1 MPLYEYT
8 VLDGKG
14 KRRTGLVDSSTLQT
28 AREKLRDEGLFVVTL
43 GKPVSRSEEK
53 TGTDIGLFR
62 RVSRSDLTSATRQLA
77 TLLKAGLP
85 LVQALEALSEQLE
98 KPAVRKVLNSVRDRV
113 NEGAAFHEA
122 LAEHPSVFPP
132 LYVQMAKAGETG
144 GFLDEIM
151 IRLSETL
158 EKETRL
164 RNRVLA
170 ALVYPII
177 MTGLGFVFL
186 LFLFAF
192 VVPKVVGVFSDFGK
206 ALPLP
211 TRMLLLMSDFTSR
224 YWLWIV
230 IAAVLA
236 IFAYRR
242 LSVSDRFGPSIDSA
256 RLRVPVFGR
265 LRLRIATVRMAFIL
279 GSLLSGGVPLIK
291 SLEVVS
297 EVMGNRVLSS
307 ALDRA
312 ALSVARGES
321 LADSLRVS
329 GVFPPLIPR
338 VIAVGE
344 ESGELAGLLTGVA
357 ESYEEEVAS
366 HIQAM
371 TAILEPALIL
381 IMAAVVLFVVLGV
394 LLPIFE
400 LNQLVRTG

>member
-98 KPAVRKVLNSVRDRV
+98 KPAVRKVLNGVRDRV

-164 RNRVLA
+164 RNRVMA

-242 LSVSDRFGPSIDSA
+242 LSVSDRFGPSIDAA

-312 ALSVARGES
+312 VLSVSRGES

>member
-8 VLDGKG
+8 ALDGKG
-14 KRRTGLVDSSTLQT
+14 KRRTGLVDSSTLQA
-28 AREKLRDEGLFVVTL
+28 AREKLKDEGFFVVTL
-43 GKPVSRSEEK
+43 EKPVSRSEEK
-53 TGTDIGLFR
+53 IGSDIALFR
-62 RVSRSDLTSATRQLA
+62 RVSKSDVTSITRQLA

-122 LAEHPSVFPP
+122 LSEHPSVFPP
-132 LYVQMAKAGETG
+132 LYVQMTMAGETG

-158 EKETRL
+158 EKESRL
-164 RNRVLA
+164 RGRVLA

-177 MTGLGFVFL
+177 MTVLGFVFL

-192 VVPKVVGVFSDFGK
+192 VVPKVVGVFADFGK

-211 TRMLLLMSDFTSR
+211 TRMLLLMSDFASR

-230 IAAVLA
+230 IVAVAA
-236 IFAYRR
+236 IFVYRR
-242 LSVSDRFGPSIDSA
+242 IS
-256 RLRVPVFGR
+256 

-279 GSLLSGGVPLIK
+279 GSLLTGGVPLIK

-312 ALSVARGES
+312 VLSVSRGES

-329 GVFPPLIPR
+329 GVFPPLVPR

-366 HIQAM
+366 NIQAM
-371 TAILEPALIL
+371 TAILEPVLIL
-381 IMAAVVLFVVLGV
+381 IMAAVVLFVVMGV

>member
-8 VLDGKG
+8 ALDGKG
-14 KRRTGLVDSSTLQT
+14 KRRAGLVDSSTLQT
-28 AREKLRDEGLFVVTL
+28 AKEKLKDEGLFVVAI
-43 GKPVSRSEEK
+43 GKPASRSEEK
-53 TGTDIGLFR
+53 TGTDITLFS
-62 RVSRSDLTSATRQLA
+62 RVSRSDLASATRQLA

-85 LVQALEALSEQLE
+85 LVQALEALVEQLE

-122 LAEHPSVFPP
+122 LSEHPSVFPP
-132 LYVQMAKAGETG
+132 VYVQMTMAGEAG
-144 GFLDEIM
+144 GFLDAIM

-158 EKETRL
+158 EKEVRL
-164 RNRVLA
+164 RSRVLA
-170 ALVYPII
+170 ALVYPIV
-177 MTGLGFVFL
+177 MTSFGFVFL

-192 VVPKVVGVFSDFGK
+192 VVPKVVGVFADFGK
-206 ALPLP
+206 DLPLP
-211 TRMLLLMSDFTSR
+211 TRMLLLLSDIASR
-224 YWLWIV
+224 YWLWILVAV
-230 IAAVLA
+230 IAA
-236 IFAYRR
+236 IFIYGRFSA
-242 LSVSDRFGPSIDSA
+242 SERFGTSIDSA
-256 RLRVPVFGR
+256 RLKVPLFGR
-265 LRLRIATVRMAFIL
+265 IRLRIATVRMSYIL
-279 GSLLSGGVPLIK
+279 GALLSGGVPLIK

-312 ALSVARGES
+312 ALSVSRGES

-329 GVFPPLIPR
+329 GVFPPLVPR

-344 ESGELAGLLTGVA
+344 ESGELAELLTGVA

-366 HIQAM
+366 SIQAM
-371 TAILEPALIL
+371 TAVLQPALIL

-400 LNQLVRTG
+400 LNQLVRSG

>member
-8 VLDGKG
+8 ALDDKG
-14 KRRTGLVDSSTLQT
+14 KKRAGLVDSSTLQ
-28 AREKLRDEGLFVVTL
+28 AAKEKLRDEGLFVVTI
-43 GKPVSRSEEK
+43 GKPASRSEEK
-53 TGTDIGLFR
+53 TGTEITLFS
-62 RVSRSDLTSATRQLA
+62 RVSRQDLSSVTRQLA

-113 NEGAAFHEA
+113 NEGEAFHEA
-122 LAEHPSVFPP
+122 LSQHPSVFPP
-132 LYVQMAKAGETG
+132 LYVQMTRAGETG

-158 EKETRL
+158 EKEVRL
-164 RNRVLA
+164 RSRVLA

-177 MTGLGFVFL
+177 MTSFGFVFL

-206 ALPLP
+206 DLPLP
-211 TRMLLLMSDFTSR
+211 TRMLLVMSDIASS
-224 YWLWIV
+224 YWVWIVVVV
-230 IAAVLA
+230 IAA
-236 IFAYRR
+236 IFFYRR
-242 LSVSDRFGPSIDSA
+242 FSTSARFGMSIDA
-256 RLRVPVFGR
+256 AKLKMPLFGR
-265 LRLRIATVRMAFIL
+265 IRLKIATVRMAYIL
-279 GSLLSGGVPLIK
+279 GALLAGGVPLIK

-312 ALSVARGES
+312 ALSVSRGES

-329 GVFPPLIPR
+329 GVFPPLVPR
-338 VIAVGE
+338 IVAVGE
-344 ESGELAGLLTGVA
+344 ESGELADLLTGVA

-366 HIQAM
+366 SIQAM
-371 TAILEPALIL
+371 TAVLQPALIL

-400 LNQLVRTG
+400 LNQLVRSG